1 MNSPK
6 DYEPSIM
13 ATYQAKALRLLDI
26 IKQWQEK
33 RNRKNEKS
41 IALRVDSCILK
52 VGVIYTTL
60 RLKVKLLVLMGRQSR
75 KQKFKHSRNANYLI
89 GNGFAFYSNFL

>member
-6 DYEPSIM
+6 DYEPIIM

-33 RNRKNEKS
+33 RNRKNEES
-41 IALRVDSCILK
+41 IALRVD
-52 VGVIYTTL
+52 
-60 RLKVKLLVLMGRQSR
+60 
-75 KQKFKHSRNANYLI
+75 
-89 GNGFAFYSNFL
+89 

>member
-6 DYEPSIM
+6 DYEPIIQ
-13 ATYQAKALRLLDI
+13 ATHQAKALRQLDI

-33 RNRKNEKS
+33 GNRKNEKS

-60 RLKVKLLVLMGRQSR
+60 RLKVKLFVLMERQYR
-75 KQKFKHSRNANYLI
+75 KQKFKHSRNANHLI
-89 GNGFAFYSNFL
+89 GNGYAFYSKFL